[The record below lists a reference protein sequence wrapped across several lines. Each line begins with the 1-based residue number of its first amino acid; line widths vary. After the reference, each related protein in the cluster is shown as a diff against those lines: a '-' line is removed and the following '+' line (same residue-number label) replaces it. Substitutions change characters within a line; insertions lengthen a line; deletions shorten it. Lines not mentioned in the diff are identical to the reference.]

1 MRVLLAAALL
11 AVASPAL
18 ADYTAGTVADFD
30 ARTHT
35 LKLTDR
41 TVWQV
46 PKAVVVPET
55 LAPGDRVVIT
65 YRSNADNGWDKI
77 YGITRATN

>member
-1 MRVLLAAALL
+1 M
-11 AVASPAL
+11 
-18 ADYTAGTVADFD
+18 
-30 ARTHT
+30 
-35 LKLTDR
+35 KLTDR

-46 PKAVVVPET
+46 PKTVVVPET
-55 LAPGDRVVIT
+55 LVPGDRVVIT